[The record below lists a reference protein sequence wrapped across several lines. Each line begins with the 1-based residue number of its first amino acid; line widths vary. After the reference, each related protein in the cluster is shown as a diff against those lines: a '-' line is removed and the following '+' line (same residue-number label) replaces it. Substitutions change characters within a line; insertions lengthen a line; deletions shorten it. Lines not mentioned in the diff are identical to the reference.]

1 MRRSADPDVEV
12 DSSAVVQEIDT
23 LSQAI
28 AEHRLELAIM
38 LVQTDI
44 TKSAE
49 RCLIFCS
56 IFTCFRTDWKVF
68 Y

>member
-28 AEHRLELAIM
+28 AKTRLELAIM

-49 RCLIFCS
+49 RGVNILFD
-56 IFTCFRTDWKVF
+56 FHVF
-68 Y
+68 QI